1 MTPWIPTPSCY
12 VTTEN
17 ETCDNQTRRY
27 ESYRTP
33 LLCPIHLENFHTVIL
48 TSDPRSSRGN
58 GDTDALLLVRVTLWK
73 LAWYNHNRRLA
84 DRSCTP
90 LPRLLRRLIL
100 AHSFTLHFSQFT
112 FYSSPASFVGDS
124 SHSSPPG
131 DVDTGFVGDDSGPP
145 VVLPMRLDTLPR
157 STVIL
162 RPITN
167 TKTAR
172 ISTVAGDSVTPAE
185 VVEPAPVATPPTP
198 PTFRALSYTTL
209 E

>member
-90 LPRLLRRLIL
+90 LPRLLRGLVLRVVIGLAAEVSCSCGPGRL
-100 AHSFTLHFSQFT
+100 SRFSAAI
-112 FYSSPASFVGDS
+112 PASL
-124 SHSSPPG
+124 SPP
-131 DVDTGFVGDDSGPP
+131 
-145 VVLPMRLDTLPR
+145 
-157 STVIL
+157 
-162 RPITN
+162 
-167 TKTAR
+167 
-172 ISTVAGDSVTPAE
+172 
-185 VVEPAPVATPPTP
+185 
-198 PTFRALSYTTL
+198 
-209 E
+209 